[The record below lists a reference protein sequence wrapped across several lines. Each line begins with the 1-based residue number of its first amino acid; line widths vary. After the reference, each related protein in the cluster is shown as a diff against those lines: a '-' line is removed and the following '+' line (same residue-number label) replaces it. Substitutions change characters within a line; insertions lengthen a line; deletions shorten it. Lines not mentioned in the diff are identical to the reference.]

1 MSRQKLKQI
10 NADRAAIA
18 AERRAKILKLGAE
31 GKSTVEIAA
40 EVGLSPKTVQ
50 NTRALSR
57 TEATE
62 KSEVIRDEA
71 DNILR
76 GLADF
81 AMQSEEMT
89 DKEIVDAVRTCWSDL
104 TRLHGANAPERL
116 LVGIGIPNRLAV
128 ELRQI
133 AADPRMTV
141 ETFQKWVFKG
151 QQILEGTD
159 EGEQSIEVKLIPAAA
174 HEQPPM
180 VLSPTPEHKQLPEP
194 MKELA
199 STIARVIDASDDD
212 AEWGAEYGDF
222 EK

>member
-18 AERRAKILKLGAE
+18 KERRAKILKLGAE

-40 EVGLSPKTVQ
+40 EVGVAPKTVQ

-57 TEATE
+57 GEATE
-62 KSEVIRDEA
+62 KSQVIRDEA

-89 DKEIVDAVRTCWSDL
+89 DKEIVDAVRTCWTDL

-141 ETFQKWVFKG
+141 EMFQKWVFKG
-151 QQILEGTD
+151 QQILEGED
-159 EGEQSIEVKLIPAAA
+159 QADPIIEIKLLPPAG
-174 HEQPPM
+174 HEVPQM
-180 VLSPTPEHKQLPEP
+180 VLGPPPERKQLPVQ
-194 MKELA
+194 ELA
-199 STIARVIDASDDD
+199 STIAKVIDASDEGEQDW
-212 AEWGAEYGDF
+212 EAEYG
-222 EK
+222 ELEN